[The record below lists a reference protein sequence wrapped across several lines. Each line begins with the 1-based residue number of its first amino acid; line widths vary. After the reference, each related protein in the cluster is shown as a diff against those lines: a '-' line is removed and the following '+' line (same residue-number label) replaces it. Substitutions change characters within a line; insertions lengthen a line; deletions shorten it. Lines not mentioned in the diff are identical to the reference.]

1 MDYTDLLNNKI
12 PCNSA
17 TYTIETWTLLL
28 KYYSKWKYRYNKYK
42 LSNNWSH
49 TPLNDSRIKLIVGAE
64 MNNYNNYNYKNSTA
78 NEDECASTNHSLT
91 THSDSDSDDI
101 SNATTSS
108 AEEVR
113 TAMFNTADNP
123 TLKNIISDS
132 FKSPPKYKKLS
143 MHAIKKKVLDDYVNE
158 NESLSAAFDILACYL
173 KGQKLI
179 YLESKAWCESLL
191 NKLMLPAIFLST
203 VSAVLTEILDNYN
216 NGKVILA
223 SISCLITF
231 LLSVVQYLKLD
242 ASAEAHKTSAHQY
255 DRLQSS
261 VEFCSGALLLFKRI
275 PTKNHST
282 INHVDIMD
290 AGTMNAGIMN
300 TGPMNT
306 NTTNTE
312 ITDEL
317 EQKLSYVE
325 SKIREIKSTN
335 QFVVPKTVRNRYPV
349 IANTNIFVFIKKIND
364 RHLSVITQLKNVKN
378 EIKYFN
384 YIQVEQHKKN
394 LVMSSEY
401 KYHNL
406 KLFETK
412 KLLINELLLLKSA
425 FSTIDQMFQQEIL
438 NANVIRN
445 TCWGWNCCFKPTL
458 VDYNTYNKRLSCFER
473 AYSCI
478 CCNINLIDP
487 TKLNTFIENLLDPYN
502 NSHINDKNII
512 THLETL
518 WFNSQED
525 DWLLKRQSDIE
536 QVANRV

>member
-1 MDYTDLLNNKI
+1 
-12 PCNSA
+12 
-17 TYTIETWTLLL
+17 
-28 KYYSKWKYRYNKYK
+28 
-42 LSNNWSH
+42 
-49 TPLNDSRIKLIVGAE
+49 
-64 MNNYNNYNYKNSTA
+64 
-78 NEDECASTNHSLT
+78 
-91 THSDSDSDDI
+91 
-101 SNATTSS
+101 
-108 AEEVR
+108 
-113 TAMFNTADNP
+113 
-123 TLKNIISDS
+123 
-132 FKSPPKYKKLS
+132 
-143 MHAIKKKVLDDYVNE
+143 
-158 NESLSAAFDILACYL
+158 
-173 KGQKLI
+173 
-179 YLESKAWCESLL
+179 
-191 NKLMLPAIFLST
+191 MLPAIFLST

-216 NGKVILA
+216 NGKIILA

-255 DRLQSS
+255 DRLQSN
-261 VEFCSGALLLFKRI
+261 VEFCSGALLLFKRL

-282 INHVDIMD
+282 INDVD
-290 AGTMNAGIMN
+290 TMNMGSSS
-300 TGPMNT
+300 T
-306 NTTNTE
+306 NAE
-312 ITDEL
+312 ITEEL
-317 EQKLSYVE
+317 EQKLVYVE

-384 YIQVEQHKKN
+384 YIQVEQYKKN
-394 LVMSSEY
+394 LIMSPEY
-401 KYHNL
+401 KFHNL

-425 FSTIDQMFQQEIL
+425 FATIDQMFQQEII
-438 NANVIRN
+438 NANIIKN

-478 CCNINLIDP
+478 CCNINLVDP
-487 TKLNTFIENLLDPYN
+487 TKLNTFVENLLDPYN
-502 NSHINDKNII
+502 NSHINEKNLI

-525 DWLLKRQSDIE
+525 DWLLKRQADAE
-536 QVANRV
+536 LVANQV